1 MVTLLELDSKGRNFG
16 FGKVRNFGREHVR
29 EKIVIPLSPASLSFN
44 YIGQCSPT
52 LQRRTSFRHPCQRL
66 SIQLRPDNL

>member
-1 MVTLLELDSKGRNFG
+1 MITLFELESEGRNFG
-16 FGKVRNFGREHVR
+16 FGKVRNFGRKHVR

-52 LQRRTSFRHPCQRL
+52 PQRRTSIRYPSQRFAL
-66 SIQLRPDNL
+66 